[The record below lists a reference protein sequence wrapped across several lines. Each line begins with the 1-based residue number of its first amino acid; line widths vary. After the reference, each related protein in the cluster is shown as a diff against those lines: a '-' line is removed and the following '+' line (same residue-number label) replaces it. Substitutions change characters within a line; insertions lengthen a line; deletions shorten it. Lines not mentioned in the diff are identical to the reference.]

1 MNNEEFK
8 NFTMNKKLTQLII
21 YGFAIFLFLT
31 ISGSKMF
38 ITIDPGQKGILFKRF
53 GGGLDKENI
62 RGQGFKI
69 IAPWNKMYVYDVRI
83 KESFANMEVLSKDGL
98 TIKLELSYRF
108 APLPES
114 VGFLHDEIGPD
125 YHERIIT
132 PEIRSVTREVI
143 GKYLPEELY
152 SSQREVIEDEIYQ
165 LTADAVSKK
174 YLIMD
179 AVLIRDVELP
189 LTLKQAIEKKLTR
202 EQEVQE
208 YEFKLLKEAKEAE
221 RKKIE
226 ADGIANFQKIVDK
239 TITPTLLKWKGVEAT
254 QELAK
259 YPNTKVVIV
268 GNDSG
273 EMPIILG
280 GDDK

>member
-1 MNNEEFK
+1 MSNNDFK
-8 NFTMNKKLTQLII
+8 DFKMNKRLTQFII
-21 YGFAIFLFLT
+21 YGFAIFLFIS
-31 ISGSKMF
+31 ISGANMF
-38 ITIDPGQKGILFKRF
+38 ITINPGEKGILFKRF
-53 GGGLDKENI
+53 AGGLDKENI
-62 RGQGFKI
+62 REQGFKV

-98 TIKLELSYRF
+98 TIKLELSYRY
-108 APLPES
+108 APVPDK
-114 VGFLHDEIGPD
+114 VGYLHDEIGPD

-152 SSQREVIEDEIYQ
+152 SSKREVIEDEIYL
-165 LTADAVSKK
+165 LTGDAISRKN
-174 YLIMD
+174 LIMD

-189 LTLKQAIEKKLTR
+189 LTLKKAIEQKLTR

-259 YPNTKVVIV
+259 SPNTKVVIV

-280 GDDK
+280 GDN

>member
-1 MNNEEFK
+1 MSNNDFK
-8 NFTMNKKLTQLII
+8 DFKMNKKLTQFII
-21 YGFAIFLFLT
+21 YGFAIFLFIS
-31 ISGSKMF
+31 ISGANMF
-38 ITIDPGQKGILFKRF
+38 ITINPGEKGILFKRF
-53 GGGLDKENI
+53 AGGLDKENI
-62 RGQGFKI
+62 REQGFKV

-98 TIKLELSYRF
+98 TIKLELSYRY
-108 APLPES
+108 APLPEK
-114 VGFLHDEIGPD
+114 VGYLHDEIGPD
-125 YHERIIT
+125 YHDRIIT

-152 SSQREVIEDEIYQ
+152 SSKREVIEDEIYQ
-165 LTADAVSKK
+165 LTAEAISRKN
-174 YLIMD
+174 LIMD

-189 LTLKQAIEKKLTR
+189 LTLKKAIEQKLTR

-254 QELAK
+254 QELSK
-259 YPNTKVVIV
+259 SPNTKVVIV

-280 GDDK
+280 GDN